1 MAEPVTEEKYQQYSE
16 SDPGKRS
23 VDPGSVKASETVD
36 FETNSVN
43 EKSLL
48 RKLDI
53 RLLPAVGI
61 LYLLSFLDR
70 SNVGNAR
77 IEGLASDLGMTG
89 NQYLT
94 GLTLYFIGYVIFEIP
109 CNIVLKRTT
118 PRFWLPTL
126 TILWG
131 IVATLM
137 GIVQNLTGFFIAR
150 FFLGVAE
157 SGLFPGVVYYFSM
170 WYKRRERQFRISLFF
185 GAAALAGSFGGI
197 LAYGIGFLR
206 GTVWEHGWR
215 WIFILEGIAT
225 VLIAFGAYWFIHN
238 YPDTAEFLSDKERK
252 FIHARLASDSD
263 ATHDERFTWDNVLR
277 AIKDPKC
284 WLYGLS
290 FHTMSLPLYTFSL
303 FLPSIINALG
313 YRAATAQLL
322 TIPPYAFAFLTT
334 IAVATVSE
342 RLHQRAIFI
351 IGSAIFAI
359 IGYIMLLAN
368 KDPIAHPGLSYAGTF
383 FAAGGIYP
391 ATALA
396 LSWPAIN
403 VSGQTKRAV
412 ANAMQISIGNLGAV
426 LGTQLYRS
434 GDGPR
439 YIVGHSFA
447 LGYLVGNVIVS
458 SLLYFVL
465 SRENKRRDGVA
476 PEVEEVGHLKDWDGD
491 EDPRWRF
498 QY

>member
-1 MAEPVTEEKYQQYSE
+1 MAESVIEGKPEQYSD
-16 SDPGKRS
+16 SDPDKRPS
-23 VDPGSVKASETVD
+23 VGPGSVTASETVD
-36 FETNSVN
+36 LETDTVN

-48 RKLDI
+48 RKLDV

-77 IEGLASDLGMTG
+77 IEGLAADLGMTG

-170 WYKRRERQFRISLFF
+170 WYKRRERHFM
-185 GAAALAGSFGGI
+185 
-197 LAYGIGFLR
+197 R

-225 VLIAFGAYWFIHN
+225 VVVAVGAYWFIYN
-238 YPDTAEFLSDKERK
+238 YPDTAEFLTDKERK

-263 ATHDERFTWDNVLR
+263 ATHDESFTWDNVLR
-277 AIKDPKC
+277 ALKDPKC

-303 FLPSIINALG
+303 FLPSIIAALG

-334 IAVATVSE
+334 LTVATVSE
-342 RLHQRAIFI
+342 RLHKRAVFI

-368 KDPIAHPGLSYAGTF
+368 KDPIARPGLSYAGTF
-383 FAAGGIYP
+383 FSAGGIYP

-439 YIVGHSFA
+439 YVVGHSFA
-447 LGYLVGNVIVS
+447 LGYLAGNVIVS
-458 SLLYFVL
+458 SLLYFIL
-465 SRENKRRDGVA
+465 SRENKRRDGIA
-476 PEVEEVGHLKDWDGD
+476 PEEVEEVGHLVDWDGD